1 MGQPEA
7 VESEL
12 WERYRR
18 ANDSCAR
25 DRLFLLYVPWATA
38 IARNVHR
45 RVRSYPVDRE
55 DFVQNATIGLLD
67 AMSRFD
73 PERGIAFRFYAKPR
87 VRGAVFNGLRV
98 IMGGRPPQ
106 RDDNRFAARL
116 DDMHEAGDGSAF
128 EQVVDTIVGLGIGY
142 LMDEAAHL
150 PFSPSTDGLAYVQAA
165 QAEARLLHAIGQL
178 PERLQLV
185 VRSHY
190 FQYVPFHVLATRMGL
205 TKGRVSQLHRGALLR
220 LRDLL
225 RELE

>member
-1 MGQPEA
+1 MGSPEF

-18 ANDSCAR
+18 AHDAGAR
-25 DRLFLLYVPWATA
+25 DRLFLHYVPWATA
-38 IARNVHR
+38 IARHVHR
-45 RVRSYPVDRE
+45 RVRAYPVDGD
-55 DFVQNATIGLLD
+55 DFIQNARIGLLE

-73 PERGIAFRFYAKPR
+73 PTRGIAFRFYAKPR

-116 DDMHEAGDGSAF
+116 DDLQDAGEGSAF
-128 EQVVDTIVGLGIGY
+128 DQVVDTIVGLGIGY
-142 LMDEAAHL
+142 LLDEAVHL
-150 PFSPSTDGLAYVQAA
+150 SSSTSTDGQAYVHAVQT
-165 QAEARLLHAIGQL
+165 EARLLQAIGRL

-190 FQYVPFHVLATRMGL
+190 FQYVPFQDLAVRMGVS
-205 TKGRVSQLHRGALLR
+205 KGRISQLHRAALLR
-220 LRDLL
+220 LRDVL
-225 RELE
+225 RELD